1 MLQAKQRDWINEA
14 SLVFQLIVQWFEIG
28 ETFVEYY
35 ADDGLVVL
43 DGNSALDCILPACGK
58 YILFVTAFSILDVLD
73 VDGAAP
79 SLQELFLLFLIV
91 RVQEYELVGI
101 EQDGVLEGIPT
112 VCFEFAIVFSENE
125 IVIGLLILLFSL

>member
-1 MLQAKQRDWINEA
+1 VLKAEQRDWINKA

-28 ETFVEYY
+28 EAFVEYY
-35 ADDGLVVL
+35 ADDGLEVL
-43 DGNSALDCILPACGK
+43 NGDSSFNRILPACGK
-58 YILFVTAFSILDVLD
+58 YILFVVAFSVLDVLY

-79 SLQELFLLFLIV
+79 SLQKLFLLFLIV

-112 VCFEFAIVFSENE
+112 VCFEFAIVFSKNE